1 MADAPQAPKT
11 EAAVSGAPSTWP
23 GAFGAYKY
31 SKAAVMQNIGTLI
44 IIYIIVAI
52 IDGIAQSVLKN
63 TGGLISFL
71 INGLAM
77 ASYVLVFLA
86 GIRGQKLSIGDA
98 ISKALPYWLKMLG
111 LLIVVGLSLVISFLL
126 LVIPFF
132 FVLPRLSLAYYF
144 LVDKNMGIM
153 EAYKASWEATKG
165 HSGKVWGIIGAT
177 FLMVLLMITI
187 IGIPFSI
194 YFLIMYSGAYAV
206 FYEFLNKGGKPAAAP
221 AVSAPAPTA
230 APAV

>member
-1 MADAPQAPKT
+1 MADEPQATK
-11 EAAVSGAPSTWP
+11 AAGAVSGAPSSWP

-31 SKAAVMQNIGTLI
+31 SKAAVMQNVGTLI
-44 IIYIIVAI
+44 ILYIIVAI
-52 IDGIAQSVLKN
+52 INGASDRALGNA
-63 TGGLISFL
+63 GGLVSFL
-71 INGLAM
+71 VAGLAT

-86 GIRGQKLSIGDA
+86 GIRGQKLGLGDA

-111 LLIVVGLSLVISFLL
+111 LLIVIGVSLAVSLL
-126 LVIPFF
+126 LLIIPFF
-132 FVLPRLSLAYYF
+132 FVLPRLSLAHYF

-165 HSGKVWGIIGAT
+165 YSGKVWGIIGAA
-177 FLMVLLMITI
+177 FLMALLMITI

-206 FYEFLNKGGKPAAAP
+206 LYEFLNKTKPAPAAP
-221 AVSAPAPTA
+221 ATAPA
-230 APAV
+230 APAAPAA